1 MPGFSDLCI
10 ILIFLIHS
18 CIFLKVKIDVKLF
31 MVKMRPMHLR
41 KNKLIILFV
50 LLVAVFCGSLAGAFF
65 ALTQDLPEIRSLENF
80 KPDAV
85 TRIYS
90 ADKVLL
96 AELFLE
102 KREPVPLETIPKLLT
117 AALVA
122 TEDRKFYEHSGVDL
136 KGIARA
142 IIKDIKAGEFAE
154 GASTITQQLSKTL
167 FLTPRKTLVRKLKEA
182 ILAFQLE
189 RRYTKDE
196 ILELY
201 FNQVYF
207 GSGAYGVESAAKIF
221 FGKSAK
227 DLTLAECALVAGMP
241 KSPSRYSPLINP
253 DLALKRRNTVLQQMR
268 DTGIISDAD
277 YQEAVREAL
286 YTNGHPFSQ
295 SKAPYFIEYIKQ
307 TLEDE
312 LGSTRLYKGGLT
324 VFTTLNYRLQSAAE
338 NAMADG
344 LAALN
349 ERMRRAQIIAP
360 DPQAAL
366 ISLDLTSGGI
376 LAMVG
381 GKDFSDSRFNRATM
395 ALRQP
400 GSAFKPFIYAYAIEQ
415 GFSQDNIILD
425 APVVYKGAGDGQDW
439 KPENFS
445 SGFKGEMTLRHAL
458 AISQNIPA
466 VRLLQSLGPNAVA
479 QFAHQL
485 GIKSY
490 LTPNLSLALGTS
502 EVTLMD
508 LTAAYSVF
516 ANRGEKIKP
525 FGVLEVVDQ
534 QGRVIWKERPQKRL
548 VMSRTGA
555 AIVTNMLEAVVK
567 EGTGRQAQILR
578 RAVAGKT
585 GTTDNYKDAMFIGFS
600 PSIIAG
606 VWVGQDLGGTLGDKE
621 TGAKAALPIW
631 IDFMKAALQN
641 ESYQYFD
648 IPDDVRQVR
657 MDPITGL
664 AQLDDSKPSVVA
676 LLKKGTGPGS
686 NP

>member
-1 MPGFSDLCI
+1 MRLKISKI
-10 ILIFLIHS
+10 IVFL
-18 CIFLKVKIDVKLF
+18 LF
-31 MVKMRPMHLR
+31 
-41 KNKLIILFV
+41 F
-50 LLVAVFCGSLAGAFF
+50 VAVVCGSLAGAFL
-65 ALTQDLPEIRSLENF
+65 ALTQDLPQIRSLESF

-102 KREPVPLETIPKLLT
+102 KREPVPLEKIPRLLT

-122 TEDRKFYEHSGVDL
+122 TEDRKFYKHSGVDL

-142 IIKDIKAGEFAE
+142 IFKDIKAGEFVE

-196 ILELY
+196 ILGLY
-201 FNQVYF
+201 LNQVYF

-241 KSPSRYSPLINP
+241 KSPSRYSPLVNP
-253 DLALKRRNTVLQQMR
+253 DLALTRRNTVLQQMR

-277 YQEAVREAL
+277 YQQAVKEAL
-286 YTNGHPFSQ
+286 HTNGRKFNL
-295 SKAPYFIEYIKQ
+295 SKAPYFVEYIKE

-312 LGSTRLYKGGLT
+312 IGSTRLYKGGLS
-324 VFTTLNYRLQSAAE
+324 VFTTLNYRLQLAAE
-338 NAMADG
+338 NAVNDG
-344 LAALN
+344 LSALSQ
-349 ERMRRAQIIAP
+349 RMRMRKGQIAES

-366 ISLDLTSGGI
+366 ISLDLASGGI

-381 GKDFSDSRFNRATM
+381 GKDFSASRFNRATM

-415 GFSQDNIILD
+415 GFAQDSIILD
-425 APVVYKGAGDGQDW
+425 APVVYKGVQNGEDW

-466 VRLLQSLGPNAVA
+466 VRLLQSLGPNSVA

-490 LTPNLSLALGTS
+490 LASNLSLALGTS
-502 EVTLMD
+502 EVTLLD
-508 LTAAYSVF
+508 LTSAYSVF
-516 ANRGEKIKP
+516 PNRGEKIKP
-525 FGVLEVVDQ
+525 LGVLEVVDRN
-534 QGRVIWKERPQKRL
+534 GRVIWRDKPQRRL
-548 VMSRTGA
+548 VMSRAGA
-555 AIVTNMLEAVVK
+555 AIVTNMLEGVVK
-567 EGTGRQAQILR
+567 EGTGRQAQILG

-585 GTTDNYKDAMFIGFS
+585 GTTDDYRDAMFIGFS
-600 PSIIAG
+600 PSTIAG
-606 VWVGQDLGGTLGDKE
+606 VWVGQDLGGSLGDRE

-631 IDFMKAALQN
+631 IDFMTAALQN
-641 ESYQYFD
+641 ESHQYFD
-648 IPDDVRQVR
+648 IPDDVRQIR

-664 AQLDDSKPSVVA
+664 AQLDNSKPSVVA
-676 LLKKGTGPGS
+676 LFKKGTEPGT